1 MINFF
6 YIELQQSFFRKKRG
20 NKEKNFFLEKK
31 FDLDNAIRS
40 EKKKI
45 VLWRQVIW
53 LNYWRKVIF

>member
-53 LNYWRKVIF
+53 

>member
-31 FDLDNAIRS
+31 FDLGNAIRS